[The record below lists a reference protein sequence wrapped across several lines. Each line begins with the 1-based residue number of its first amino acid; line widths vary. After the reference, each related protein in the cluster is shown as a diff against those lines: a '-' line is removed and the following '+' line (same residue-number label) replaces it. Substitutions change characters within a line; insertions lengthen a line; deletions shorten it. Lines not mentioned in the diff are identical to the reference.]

1 MGAVPGVRGVDRLQ
15 PATFRESMKFTVV
28 SPVRAAEWELP
39 QLTEKL
45 RPITHS
51 DVPSRSAAMDIP
63 LAEIVIRLDFL
74 STDFQETIPA
84 TLL

>member
-1 MGAVPGVRGVDRLQ
+1 
-15 PATFRESMKFTVV
+15 MKFTVV

>member
-1 MGAVPGVRGVDRLQ
+1 
-15 PATFRESMKFTVV
+15 MKFTVV
-28 SPVRAAEWELP
+28 PPVRATEAALP

-51 DVPSRSAAMDIP
+51 DVPSRSTTIDIP
-63 LAEIVIRLDFL
+63 LAETVIRLDFL
-74 STDFQETIPA
+74 SADFQETIPG

>member
-1 MGAVPGVRGVDRLQ
+1 MR
-15 PATFRESMKFTVV
+15 FTVTP
-28 SPVRAAEWELP
+28 PVRAAESARQP
-39 QLTEKL
+39 SEKL

-51 DVPSRSAAMDIP
+51 DVPSRSVTMDIP
-63 LAEIVIRLDFL
+63 LAETLIRLDFL